1 MTSDPGRR
9 RKLRLLLRRSAKPPA
24 TRLEDFRSEVRG
36 ALEERL
42 TPRRDDGV
50 FTVLGA
56 GSDDLEAGRAYLRAL
71 ADGGWAVPTWPR
83 EYGGLGATPAHAA
96 VVAQELAR
104 FEVPDLYPYLI
115 GLAIAGPTLVA
126 HATPEQC
133 ARWLPPIRTGDE
145 IWCQLFSEPDAGSDL
160 ASLATRA
167 ERDGDQWRVTGS
179 KVWSSRA
186 HYSRRGLLLA
196 RTDPSVPKH
205 AGITAFAL
213 DMDAPGVT
221 VSPLRQMNGDT
232 HFSQVHF
239 DAVPVADADRFDAPG
254 DGWRVARTALS
265 HERGAGAVGGGGWGA
280 DLKDRL
286 VDLART
292 RGAAEDPVLRQ
303 RLASAVI
310 ELEVAR
316 LTARRAR
323 DTARAGRSPGP
334 EGSGAKLRGS
344 AGLKAAATLALDV
357 LGPDGLLEDGEWQTL
372 FLTSP
377 SISIRGGTDE
387 IQRNIVG
394 ERVLGL
400 PPEPRAD
407 VDVPFSQLPRSAR

>member
-1 MTSDPGRR
+1 VSDEDEFRR
-9 RKLRLLLRRSAKPPA
+9 
-24 TRLEDFRSEVRG
+24 EVRA
-36 ALEERL
+36 ALAARL
-42 TPRRDDGV
+42 TPRHAGGP

-56 GSDDLEAGRAYLRAL
+56 GNDDLEAGRAYLHAL
-71 ADGGWAVPTWPR
+71 ADGGWAVPTWPT
-83 EYGGLGATPAHAA
+83 EYGGLGVTPTQAA
-96 VVAQELAR
+96 IVTQEFSR
-104 FEVPDLYPYLI
+104 FDVPDLYPYMI

-133 ARWLPPIRTGDE
+133 ARWLPAIRTGDE

-167 ERDGDQWRVTGS
+167 ERDGDRWRVTGA

-186 HYSRRGLLLA
+186 HYSQRGLLLA
-196 RTDPSVPKH
+196 RTDQNVPKH

-213 DMDAPGVT
+213 DMQAPGVA

-232 HFSQVHF
+232 HFSEVHF
-239 DAVPVADADRFDAPG
+239 DRAPVADADRIDTEG
-254 DGWRVARTALS
+254 GGWRVARTALA

-280 DLKDRL
+280 GLADRL
-286 VDLART
+286 VDLVRR
-292 RGAAEDPVLRQ
+292 RGAAADPLVRQ
-303 RLASAVI
+303 RLAAAIV

-323 DTARAGRSPGP
+323 DTARAGRAPGP
-334 EGSGAKLRGS
+334 EGSGSKLRGS
-344 AGLKAAATLALDV
+344 AGLKVAATLALDV
-357 LGPDGLLEDGEWQTL
+357 LGPDGIAGVEGDDEWQTL

-407 VDVPFSQLPRSAR
+407 VDVPFSELPRTIRRGER

>member
-1 MTSDPGRR
+1 VSD
-9 RKLRLLLRRSAKPPA
+9 LD
-24 TRLEDFRSEVRG
+24 DFRGEVRA

-42 TPRRDDGV
+42 TPRRHDGS

-56 GSDDLEAGRAYLRAL
+56 GSDDLEAGRKYLRAL
-71 ADGGWAVPTWPR
+71 ADGGLAVPTWPR
-83 EYGGLGATPAHAA
+83 EYGGLGATPAQSS

-104 FEVPDLYPYLI
+104 FDVPDLYPYII
-115 GLAIAGPTLVA
+115 GLAIAGPTLVD

-133 ARWLPPIRTGDE
+133 ERWLPAIRTGEE

-160 ASLATRA
+160 AALATRA
-167 ERDGDQWRVTGS
+167 ERDGNSWMVTGS

-186 HYSRRGLLLA
+186 HYAQRGLLLA
-196 RTDPSVPKH
+196 RTDPKVPKH
-205 AGITAFAL
+205 SGITAFSL
-213 DMDAPGVT
+213 DMRAQGVT
-221 VSPLRQMNGDT
+221 VRPLRQMNGDT
-232 HFSQVHF
+232 HFSEVHF
-239 DAVPVADADRFDAPG
+239 DHAPVSDADRIGVPG
-254 DGWRVARTALS
+254 EGWRVARTALTY
-265 HERGAGAVGGGGWGA
+265 ERGAGAMGGGGWGG

-286 VDLART
+286 IELARK
-292 RGAAEDPVLRQ
+292 RGATGDPLARQ
-303 RLASAVI
+303 RLAATII

-323 DTARAGRSPGP
+323 DAARAGRAPGP

-344 AGLKAAATLALDV
+344 AGFKAAATAALDL
-357 LGPDGLLEDGEWQTL
+357 LGPDGIAREPVAEPDEWEAL
-372 FLTSP
+372 FQTSP

-400 PPEPRAD
+400 PSEPRAD
-407 VDVPFSQLPRSAR
+407 VDVPFSQLPRTPRRPDRRAPG

>member
-1 MTSDPGRR
+1 VTAGD
-9 RKLRLLLRRSAKPPA
+9 
-24 TRLEDFRSEVRG
+24 DFRAGVRA
-36 ALEERL
+36 ALEARL
-42 TPRRDDGV
+42 KSRDAGDT

-71 ADGGWAVPTWPR
+71 ADGGWAVPTWPV
-83 EYGGLGATPAHAA
+83 EYGGLGATPAQAGI
-96 VVAQELAR
+96 VAQELAR
-104 FEVPDLYPYLI
+104 FDVPDLYPYLI

-133 ARWLPPIRTGDE
+133 SRWLPAIRTGDD

-167 ERDGDQWRVTGS
+167 ERDGDHWRVSGS
-179 KVWSSRA
+179 KVWTSRA
-186 HYSRRGLLLA
+186 HYSQRGLLLA

-205 AGITAFAL
+205 AGISAFAL
-213 DMDAPGVT
+213 DMHAPGVT

-232 HFSQVHF
+232 HFSEVHF
-239 DAVPVADADRFDAPG
+239 DDAPVADVDLIDAPG
-254 DGWRVARTALS
+254 EGWRVARTALTY
-265 HERGAGAVGGGGWGA
+265 ERGAGAVGGGGWGA

-286 VDLART
+286 VDLVRR
-292 RGAAEDPVLRQ
+292 RGAATDPVVRQ
-303 RLASAVI
+303 RLAATI
-310 ELEVAR
+310 IQLEVAR
-316 LTARRAR
+316 LTVRRAR
-323 DTARAGRSPGP
+323 DAAKAGRSPGP
-334 EGSGAKLRGS
+334 EGSGSKLRGS
-344 AGLKAAATLALDV
+344 AGLKAAASLALDV
-357 LGPDGLLEDGEWQTL
+357 LGPDGVAGIDGDGEWETL

-400 PPEPRAD
+400 PSEPRAD
-407 VDVPFSQLPRSAR
+407 VDVPFSDLPRTARRAEQ

>member
-1 MTSDPGRR
+1 VTAPD
-9 RKLRLLLRRSAKPPA
+9 
-24 TRLEDFRSEVRG
+24 DFRAGVRA
-36 ALEERL
+36 ALEARL
-42 TPRRDDGV
+42 TSGGGDT

-71 ADGGWAVPTWPR
+71 ADGGWAVPTWPA
-83 EYGGLGATPAHAA
+83 EYGGLGATPAQAG

-104 FEVPDLYPYLI
+104 FDLPDLYPYLI

-126 HATPEQC
+126 HGTPEQC
-133 ARWLPPIRTGDE
+133 SRWLPAIRTGDD

-167 ERDGDQWRVTGS
+167 ERDGDHWRVKGS
-179 KVWSSRA
+179 KVWTSRA
-186 HYSRRGLLLA
+186 HYSQRGLLLA
-196 RTDPSVPKH
+196 RTNPSVPKH

-213 DMDAPGVT
+213 DMHAPGVT

-232 HFSQVHF
+232 HFSEVHLD
-239 DAVPVADADRFDAPG
+239 DAPVADADRIDAPG
-254 DGWRVARTALS
+254 EGWRVARTALTY
-265 HERGAGAVGGGGWGA
+265 ERGAGAVGGGGWGA

-286 VDLART
+286 VDLVR
-292 RGAAEDPVLRQ
+292 RQGVGADPLKRQ
-303 RLASAVI
+303 RLAATII

-323 DTARAGRSPGP
+323 DAAKAGRSPGP
-334 EGSGAKLRGS
+334 EGSGSKLRGS
-344 AGLKAAATLALDV
+344 ASLKAAASLALGV
-357 LGPDGLLEDGEWQTL
+357 LGPDGIAGIDGGGNSEWETL

-407 VDVPFSQLPRSAR
+407 VDVPFSELPRTARRAQQ

>member
-1 MTSDPGRR
+1 VSDID
-9 RKLRLLLRRSAKPPA
+9 K
-24 TRLEDFRSEVRG
+24 FRAEVRV

-42 TPRRDDGV
+42 TPRRADAT

-56 GSDDLEAGRAYLRAL
+56 GSDDLETGHEYLRAL
-71 ADGGWAVPTWPR
+71 ADGGWAVPSWPR
-83 EYGGLGATPAHAA
+83 KYGGLGATPAQAA
-96 VVAQELAR
+96 VVAQELGQ
-104 FEVPDLYPYLI
+104 FDVPDLYPYLI
-115 GLAIAGPTLVA
+115 GLAIAGPTLVD

-133 ARWLPPIRTGDE
+133 GRWLPAIRTGDE

-160 ASLATRA
+160 ASLATSA
-167 ERDGDQWRVTGS
+167 EQDGDRWLVTGS

-186 HYSRRGLLLA
+186 HYAERGLLLT
-196 RTDPSVPKH
+196 RTDTSVPKH
-205 AGITAFAL
+205 AGITAFAI
-213 DMDAPGVT
+213 DMHAPSVT
-221 VSPLRQMNGDT
+221 VRPLRQMNGDT
-232 HFSQVHF
+232 HFSEVHF
-239 DAVPVADADRFDAPG
+239 DQAPVADSDRIDARG
-254 DGWRVARTALS
+254 EGWRVARTALTY
-265 HERGAGAVGGGGWGA
+265 ERGAAVSGGGWGA

-292 RGAAEDPVLRQ
+292 RGATSDPLVRQ
-303 RLASAVI
+303 RLVATII

-323 DTARAGRSPGP
+323 DTARAGRAPGP

-344 AGLKAAATLALDV
+344 AGFKAAAAVALDL
-357 LGPDGLLEDGEWQTL
+357 LGPDALTVDGEWQTL

-400 PPEPRAD
+400 PPEPRTD
-407 VDVPFSQLPRSAR
+407 VDVPFSQLPRTVRRAE

>member
-1 MTSDPGRR
+1 VSGAD
-9 RKLRLLLRRSAKPPA
+9 
-24 TRLEDFRSEVRG
+24 DFRARVRE
-36 ALEERL
+36 ALDTRL
-42 TPRRDDGV
+42 TPHHGGDG

-56 GSDDLEAGRAYLRAL
+56 GSDDLDAGRAYLRAL
-71 ADGGWAVPTWPR
+71 ADGGWAVPTWPE
-83 EYGGLGATPAHAA
+83 EYGGLGATPAQAA

-104 FEVPDLYPYLI
+104 FQVPDLYPYVI
-115 GLAIAGPTLVA
+115 GLAIAAPTLVT

-186 HYSRRGLLLA
+186 HYSQRGLLLA
-196 RTDPSVPKH
+196 RTDPTVPKH

-213 DMDAPGVT
+213 DTRAPGVT

-232 HFSQVHF
+232 HFSEVHF
-239 DAVPVADADRFDAPG
+239 DGAPVADADRIDAPG
-254 DGWRVARTALS
+254 EGWRVARTALS
-265 HERGAGAVGGGGWGA
+265 HERGAGAVGGGGWGS

-286 VDLART
+286 VDLARR
-292 RGAAEDPVLRQ
+292 RGVVSDPLVRQ
-303 RLASAVI
+303 RLAATVI

-323 DTARAGRSPGP
+323 DAARAGRTPGP
-334 EGSGAKLRGS
+334 EGSGSKLRGS
-344 AGLKAAATLALDV
+344 AGLKAAASLALDL
-357 LGPDGLLEDGEWQTL
+357 LGADGIAGIDGDGEWQTL

-407 VDVPFSQLPRSAR
+407 VDVPFSQLPRTAR

>member
-1 MTSDPGRR
+1 VSDHDEFRR
-9 RKLRLLLRRSAKPPA
+9 
-24 TRLEDFRSEVRG
+24 EVRA
-36 ALEERL
+36 ALDARL
-42 TPRRDDGV
+42 TPRHTGDA

-56 GSDDLEAGRAYLRAL
+56 GSDDLDAGRAYLRAL
-71 ADGGWAVPTWPR
+71 ADGGWAVPTWPE
-83 EYGGLGATPAHAA
+83 EYGGLGATPARAA
-96 VVAQELAR
+96 IVAQELAR
-104 FEVPDLYPYLI
+104 FEVPDLYPYVI
-115 GLAIAGPTLVA
+115 GLAIAGPTLVT

-167 ERDGDQWRVTGS
+167 EHDGDHWRVTGA

-186 HYSRRGLLLA
+186 HYSQRGLLLA
-196 RTDPSVPKH
+196 RTDPDVPKH

-213 DMDAPGVT
+213 DMHAPGVT

-232 HFSQVHF
+232 HFSEVHF
-239 DAVPVADADRFDAPG
+239 DDAPVADADRIDAPG
-254 DGWRVARTALS
+254 AGWRVARTALA

-280 DLKDRL
+280 DLKDR
-286 VDLART
+286 VVELARR
-292 RGAAEDPVLRQ
+292 RGAGADPLIRQ
-303 RLASAVI
+303 RLAATII

-323 DTARAGRSPGP
+323 DTARAGRAPGP
-334 EGSGAKLRGS
+334 EGSGSKLRGS
-344 AGLKAAATLALDV
+344 AGLKAAAALALDV
-357 LGPDGLLEDGEWQTL
+357 LGPDGIAGPADADGDAEWRTL

-400 PPEPRAD
+400 PPEPRGD
-407 VDVPFSQLPRSAR
+407 VDVPFSELPRTVRRGEP

>member
-1 MTSDPGRR
+1 VTAPD
-9 RKLRLLLRRSAKPPA
+9 
-24 TRLEDFRSEVRG
+24 DFRAGVRA
-36 ALEERL
+36 ALEARL
-42 TPRRDDGV
+42 QSRDAGDT

-71 ADGGWAVPTWPR
+71 ADGGWAVPTWPA
-83 EYGGLGATPAHAA
+83 EYGGLGATPAQAG

-104 FEVPDLYPYLI
+104 FDVPDLYPYLI

-133 ARWLPPIRTGDE
+133 SRWLPAIRTGDD

-167 ERDGDQWRVTGS
+167 ERDGEQWRVTGS
-179 KVWSSRA
+179 KVWTSRA
-186 HYSRRGLLLA
+186 HYSQRGLLLA

-213 DMDAPGVT
+213 DMRASGVT

-232 HFSQVHF
+232 HFSEVHF
-239 DAVPVADADRFDAPG
+239 DDAPVADADRIDGPG
-254 DGWRVARTALS
+254 EGWRVARTALTY
-265 HERGAGAVGGGGWGA
+265 ERGGGAVGGGGWGA

-286 VDLART
+286 VDLVRRRRATTDPLVRQQL
-292 RGAAEDPVLRQ
+292 AATI
-303 RLASAVI
+303 I

-323 DTARAGRSPGP
+323 DAARAGRSPGP
-334 EGSGAKLRGS
+334 EGSGSKLRGS
-344 AGLKAAATLALDV
+344 AGLKAAASLALGV
-357 LGPDGLLEDGEWQTL
+357 LGPDGIAGIDGDGNGEWETL

-407 VDVPFSQLPRSAR
+407 VDVPFAELPRTARRAEQ

>member
-1 MTSDPGRR
+1 MIDHDEFRR
-9 RKLRLLLRRSAKPPA
+9 
-24 TRLEDFRSEVRG
+24 EVRA
-36 ALEERL
+36 ALAARL
-42 TPRRDDGV
+42 TPRHADEA

-56 GSDDLEAGRAYLRAL
+56 GSDDLEAGRDYLRAL
-71 ADGGWAVPTWPR
+71 DDGGWAVPTWPL
-83 EYGGLGATPAHAA
+83 EYGGRGATPAQAA
-96 VVAQELAR
+96 IVAQELVHFA
-104 FEVPDLYPYLI
+104 VPDLYPYVI

-133 ARWLPPIRTGDE
+133 ARWLPAIRNGDE

-167 ERDGDQWRVTGS
+167 VRDGDQWRVTGA

-186 HYSRRGLLLA
+186 HYSQRGLLLA
-196 RTDPSVPKH
+196 RTDPHVPKH

-213 DMDAPGVT
+213 DMQAAGVT

-232 HFSQVHF
+232 HFSEVHF
-239 DAVPVADADRFDAPG
+239 DHAPVADADRIDAPG
-254 DGWRVARTALS
+254 NGWRVARTALA

-280 DLKDRL
+280 DLKGRL
-286 VDLART
+286 VDLVRR
-292 RGAAEDPVLRQ
+292 RGATADPLVRQ
-303 RLASAVI
+303 RLAATII

-323 DTARAGRSPGP
+323 DAARAGRAPGP
-334 EGSGAKLRGS
+334 EGSGSKLRGS
-344 AGLKAAATLALDV
+344 DGLKAAASLALDV
-357 LGPDGLLEDGEWQTL
+357 LGADGIAGVDGDDEWQTL

-400 PPEPRAD
+400 PAEPRAD
-407 VDVPFSQLPRSAR
+407 TEVPFSELPRTVARAER

>member
-1 MTSDPGRR
+1 VTGPD
-9 RKLRLLLRRSAKPPA
+9 
-24 TRLEDFRSEVRG
+24 DFRAGVRA
-36 ALEERL
+36 ALEARL
-42 TPRRDDGV
+42 QSRDTGDT

-71 ADGGWAVPTWPR
+71 ADGGWAVPTWPA
-83 EYGGLGATPAHAA
+83 EYGGLGATPAQAG

-104 FEVPDLYPYLI
+104 FDVPDLYPYLI

-133 ARWLPPIRTGDE
+133 SRWLPAIRTGDD

-167 ERDGDQWRVTGS
+167 ERDGEQWRVTGS
-179 KVWSSRA
+179 KVWTSRA
-186 HYSRRGLLLA
+186 HYSQRGLLLA

-213 DMDAPGVT
+213 DMQAPGVT

-232 HFSQVHF
+232 HFSEVHF
-239 DAVPVADADRFDAPG
+239 DDAPVADADRVDAPG
-254 DGWRVARTALS
+254 EGWRVARSALTY
-265 HERGAGAVGGGGWGA
+265 ERGAGAVGGGGWGA

-286 VDLART
+286 VDLVRR
-292 RGAAEDPVLRQ
+292 RGATDDPLVRQ
-303 RLASAVI
+303 QLAATII

-323 DTARAGRSPGP
+323 DAANAGRSPGP
-334 EGSGAKLRGS
+334 EGSGSKLRGS
-344 AGLKAAATLALDV
+344 AGLKAAASLALGV
-357 LGPDGLLEDGEWQTL
+357 LGPDGIAGIDGDGIGEWETL

-407 VDVPFSQLPRSAR
+407 VDVPFAELPRTARRPEQ

>member
-1 MTSDPGRR
+1 VSD
-9 RKLRLLLRRSAKPPA
+9 A
-24 TRLEDFRSEVRG
+24 DFRARVRA

-42 TPRRDDGV
+42 TPRRRDGA

-56 GSDDLEAGRAYLRAL
+56 GSDDLEAGRKYLLAL

-83 EYGGLGATPAHAA
+83 DYGGLGATPAQAA

-104 FEVPDLYPYLI
+104 FEVPDLYPYVI
-115 GLAIAGPTLVA
+115 GLAIAGPTLVD
-126 HATPEQC
+126 HATAEQC
-133 ARWLPPIRTGDE
+133 GRWLPAIRSGDE

-167 ERDGDQWRVTGS
+167 ERDGEQWRVTGS

-186 HYSRRGLLLA
+186 HYAQRGLLLA

-213 DMDAPGVT
+213 DMRAPGVT

-232 HFSQVHF
+232 HFSEVHF
-239 DAVPVADADRFDAPG
+239 EHTPVADTDRIDAPG
-254 DGWRVARTALS
+254 EGWRVARTALTY
-265 HERGAGAVGGGGWGA
+265 ERGAGAVGGGGWGA

-286 VDLART
+286 VELART
-292 RGAAEDPVLRQ
+292 HGVTDDPVLRQ
-303 RLASAVI
+303 RLAATII

-323 DTARAGRSPGP
+323 DAARAGRSPGP

-344 AGLKAAATLALDV
+344 AGFKAAAGLALDL
-357 LGPDGLLEDGEWQTL
+357 LGPDGIARDGTREQDEWETL

-400 PPEPRAD
+400 PSEPRSD
-407 VDVPFSQLPRSAR
+407 VDVPFSQLPRTAR

>member
-1 MTSDPGRR
+1 MSSPD
-9 RKLRLLLRRSAKPPA
+9 
-24 TRLEDFRSEVRG
+24 DFRAAVRV

-42 TPRRDDGV
+42 TPRRADGAL
-50 FTVLGA
+50 TVLGA
-56 GSDDLEAGRAYLRAL
+56 GSDDLDAGRAYLRAL
-71 ADGGWAVPTWPR
+71 ADGGWAVPSWPR
-83 EYGGLGATPAHAA
+83 EYGGLGATPAQVA
-96 VVAQELAR
+96 VVAQELGR

-115 GLAIAGPTLVA
+115 GLAIAGPTLVD

-133 ARWLPPIRTGDE
+133 RRWLPSIRTGDE
-145 IWCQLFSEPDAGSDL
+145 VWCQLFSEPDAGSDL

-167 ERDGDQWRVTGS
+167 ERDGDSWRVTGS

-186 HYSRRGLLLA
+186 HYAQRGLLLA
-196 RTDPSVPKH
+196 RTDPTVPKH
-205 AGITAFAL
+205 AGITAFGV
-213 DMDAPGVT
+213 DMGAPGVT
-221 VSPLRQMNGDT
+221 VRPLRQMNGDT
-232 HFSQVHF
+232 HFSEVHF
-239 DAVPVADADRFDAPG
+239 DEAVVADGDRIDAPG
-254 DGWRVARTALS
+254 EGWRVARTALTY
-265 HERGAGAVGGGGWGA
+265 ERGAGAVGGGGWGA

-286 VDLART
+286 VDLARQ
-292 RGAAEDPVLRQ
+292 RVADADPLARQ
-303 RLASAVI
+303 RLAATI
-310 ELEVAR
+310 IDLEVAR

-323 DTARAGRSPGP
+323 DAARAGRTPGP

-344 AGLKAAATLALDV
+344 AGLKAAAGLALDL
-357 LGPDGLLEDGEWQTL
+357 LGPDGLVENGEWLTL

-407 VDVPFSQLPRSAR
+407 VEVPFSELPRTPRRSDR

>member
-1 MTSDPGRR
+1 MSDHD
-9 RKLRLLLRRSAKPPA
+9 
-24 TRLEDFRSEVRG
+24 EFRHEVRA
-36 ALEERL
+36 ALAARL
-42 TPRRDDGV
+42 TPRHAGDA

-56 GSDDLEAGRAYLRAL
+56 GSDDLEAGRTYLRAL
-71 ADGGWAVPTWPR
+71 ADGGWAVPTWPE
-83 EYGGLGATPAHAA
+83 EYGGLGATPAQAA
-96 VVAQELAR
+96 IVAQELAP
-104 FEVPDLYPYLI
+104 FDVPDLYPYAI
-115 GLAIAGPTLVA
+115 GLAIAGPTLVT
-126 HATPEQC
+126 HATPEQS
-133 ARWLPPIRTGDE
+133 ARWLPAIRTGDE

-167 ERDGDQWRVTGS
+167 ERDGDQWRVTGA

-186 HYSRRGLLLA
+186 HYSQRGLLLA
-196 RTDPSVPKH
+196 RTDPEVPKH

-213 DMDAPGVT
+213 DMHAPGVA

-232 HFSQVHF
+232 HFSEVHF
-239 DAVPVADADRFDAPG
+239 DHASVADMDRIDAPG
-254 DGWRVARTALS
+254 NGWRVARTALA

-280 DLKDRL
+280 DLKDRV
-286 VDLART
+286 VDLVRR
-292 RGAAEDPVLRQ
+292 RGAASDLLVRQ
-303 RLASAVI
+303 RVAATII

-316 LTARRAR
+316 MTARRAR
-323 DTARAGRSPGP
+323 DTARAGRAPGP
-334 EGSGAKLRGS
+334 EGSGSKLRGS
-344 AGLKAAATLALDV
+344 AGLKAAAALALDV
-357 LGPDGLLEDGEWQTL
+357 LGADGIAGVDGDDEWRTL

-407 VDVPFSQLPRSAR
+407 VDVPFSELPRTVPRGEQ

>member
-1 MTSDPGRR
+1 MSDP
-9 RKLRLLLRRSAKPPA
+9 A
-24 TRLEDFRSEVRG
+24 DFRAGVRA
-36 ALEERL
+36 ALEARL
-42 TPRRDDGV
+42 ASRRAGDG

-71 ADGGWAVPTWPR
+71 SDGGWAVPAWPVD
-83 EYGGLGATPAHAA
+83 YGGLGATAA
-96 VVAQELAR
+96 QAGVVAQELAR
-104 FEVPDLYPYLI
+104 FEVPDLYPYVI

-133 ARWLPPIRTGDE
+133 ARWLPAIRTGDD

-167 ERDGDQWRVTGS
+167 ESDGDQWRVTGS
-179 KVWSSRA
+179 KVWTSRA
-186 HYSRRGLLLA
+186 HYSQRGLLLA
-196 RTDPSVPKH
+196 RTDPSLPKH

-232 HFSQVHF
+232 HFSEVHF
-239 DAVPVADADRFDAPG
+239 DGAPVADADRIDGPG
-254 DGWRVARTALS
+254 EGWRVARTALMY
-265 HERGAGAVGGGGWGA
+265 ERGAGAVGGGGWGA
-280 DLKDRL
+280 DLMDRL
-286 VDLART
+286 VDLVGR
-292 RGAAEDPVLRQ
+292 RGAGTDPLVRQ
-303 RLASAVI
+303 RLVTTII

-323 DTARAGRSPGP
+323 DAAKAGRAPGP
-334 EGSGAKLRGS
+334 EGSGSKLRGS
-344 AGLKAAATLALDV
+344 AGLKAAASVALDL
-357 LGPDGLLEDGEWQTL
+357 LGPDGIADIDGDGEWETL

-394 ERVLGL
+394 ERVLDL

-407 VDVPFSQLPRSAR
+407 IDVPFSELPRTAKRAEG

>member
-1 MTSDPGRR
+1 VIEHDEFRR
-9 RKLRLLLRRSAKPPA
+9 EVRAALA
-24 TRLEDFRSEVRG
+24 TRLRSRHEG
-36 ALEERL
+36 DA
-42 TPRRDDGV
+42 

-83 EYGGLGATPAHAA
+83 EYGGLGATPAQAA
-96 VVAQELAR
+96 IVAQELAHYD
-104 FEVPDLYPYLI
+104 VPDMYPYVI

-126 HATPEQC
+126 HATAAQSG
-133 ARWLPPIRTGDE
+133 RWLPAIRTGDE

-167 ERDGDQWRVTGS
+167 ERDGDQWRVTGA
-179 KVWSSRA
+179 KVWTSRA
-186 HYSRRGLLLA
+186 HYSQRGLLLA
-196 RTDPSVPKH
+196 RTDPDVPKH

-213 DMDAPGVT
+213 DMQAPGVT
-221 VSPLRQMNGDT
+221 VRPLRQMNGDT
-232 HFSQVHF
+232 HFSEVHF
-239 DAVPVADADRFDAPG
+239 DHAPVADADRIDAPG
-254 DGWRVARTALS
+254 NGWRVARTALA

-286 VDLART
+286 VELVRR
-292 RGAAEDPVLRQ
+292 RGAAADPLVRQ
-303 RLASAVI
+303 RLAAAII

-323 DTARAGRSPGP
+323 DTARAGRAPGP
-334 EGSGAKLRGS
+334 EGSGSKLRGS
-344 AGLKAAATLALDV
+344 AGLKVAATLALDV
-357 LGPDGLLEDGEWQTL
+357 LAADGIAGIAGGDGDDEWRTL

-407 VDVPFSQLPRSAR
+407 VDVPFSQVPRTIRRGDQ